1 MTRATHVPVGEDQR
15 QHLEFSRYTANSFN
29 HLYGPIFPIP
39 EALISPAKRVMSL
52 KEPTSKMS
60 KSHADEKSRIILTDS
75 PAEIRK
81 KVKVALTDSEA
92 GVTYDPVRRPG
103 VSNLI
108 EILSH
113 LEGVSCE
120 EIASEHQSASL
131 RALKEHVAE
140 RITFHLQE
148 IRDRYISIMDD
159 KTGYLEMVAEEGA
172 EAARAN
178 SQKTMRQIREAM
190 GL

>member
-1 MTRATHVPVGEDQR
+1 
-15 QHLEFSRYTANSFN
+15 
-29 HLYGPIFPIP
+29 
-39 EALISPAKRVMSL
+39 MSL

-75 PAEIRK
+75 PAAIRK

-113 LEGVSCE
+113 LEGMSCE
-120 EIASEHQSASL
+120 DIVREYQSASL
-131 RALKEHVAE
+131 RALKDHVAE
-140 RITFHLQE
+140 RIAFHLQE
-148 IRDRYISIMDD
+148 IRDRYISIMEDR
-159 KTGYLEMVAEEGA
+159 TGYLDQVAEEGA
-172 EAARAN
+172 ETARAN
-178 SQKTMRQIREAM
+178 SAVTMRQIREAM
-190 GL
+190 GM

>member
-1 MTRATHVPVGEDQR
+1 
-15 QHLEFSRYTANSFN
+15 
-29 HLYGPIFPIP
+29 
-39 EALISPAKRVMSL
+39 MSL
-52 KEPTSKMS
+52 KEPTAKMS

-108 EILSH
+108 EILGH
-113 LEGVSCE
+113 LEGTTCE
-120 EIASEHQSASL
+120 EIARDYHSASL

-140 RITFHLQE
+140 RLVFHLSE
-148 IRDRYISIMDD
+148 IRERYNGLMADQ
-159 KTGYLEMVAEEGA
+159 TYLESVAQEGA

-178 SQKTMRQIREAM
+178 SQVTMRQIRAAM